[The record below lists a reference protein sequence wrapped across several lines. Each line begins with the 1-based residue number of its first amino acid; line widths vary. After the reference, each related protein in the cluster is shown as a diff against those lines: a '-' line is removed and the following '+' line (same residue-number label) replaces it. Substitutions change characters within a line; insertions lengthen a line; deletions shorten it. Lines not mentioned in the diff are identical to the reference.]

1 MLHLIK
7 YRFKQNLRD
16 ISSMFWALAFPIILG
31 TFFYF
36 AFASS
41 GLASTGEAEWEP
53 VKVAV
58 IEEDSSSENASVFLS
73 FLEQL
78 DPETLNIQDISSESA
93 ALHALNEGDITGIFY
108 VRETPALTVSKSGL
122 NESILTALLD
132 NYNQSAAMLQ
142 KITSSHP
149 EHLEH
154 ALEVMSDYKEMTKE
168 TSLGGKSMNP
178 SVQYFFALIAYA
190 CLSGAFL
197 GIRSSFDSQANLSPL
212 GMRRSI
218 TPTHRLTL
226 ICIDM
231 FVLVAIHFI
240 NMLILNLYII
250 KVLGIS
256 LGDNLPALLLV
267 NLMGSIIGVC
277 IGITLGCVSRLS
289 IDLKYGLTVAI
300 TLFPGFLAGLMFGN
314 MKNIIELHCPI
325 INRINPAA
333 VLSDAFYCMGIYNDM
348 QRFTR
353 CILILAVMSI
363 LLLAVAFF
371 SVRRERYDSI

>member
-1 MLHLIK
+1 
-7 YRFKQNLRD
+7 
-16 ISSMFWALAFPIILG
+16 
-31 TFFYF
+31 
-36 AFASS
+36 
-41 GLASTGEAEWEP
+41 
-53 VKVAV
+53 
-58 IEEDSSSENASVFLS
+58 
-73 FLEQL
+73 
-78 DPETLNIQDISSESA
+78 
-93 ALHALNEGDITGIFY
+93 
-108 VRETPALTVSKSGL
+108 
-122 NESILTALLD
+122 
-132 NYNQSAAMLQ
+132 
-142 KITSSHP
+142 
-149 EHLEH
+149 
-154 ALEVMSDYKEMTKE
+154 
-168 TSLGGKSMNP
+168 
-178 SVQYFFALIAYA
+178 
-190 CLSGAFL
+190 
-197 GIRSSFDSQANLSPL
+197 
-212 GMRRSI
+212 
-218 TPTHRLTL
+218 
-226 ICIDM
+226 M

-240 NMLILNLYII
+240 NMLILNLYIT

-277 IGITLGCVSRLS
+277 IGITLGCVSRLY